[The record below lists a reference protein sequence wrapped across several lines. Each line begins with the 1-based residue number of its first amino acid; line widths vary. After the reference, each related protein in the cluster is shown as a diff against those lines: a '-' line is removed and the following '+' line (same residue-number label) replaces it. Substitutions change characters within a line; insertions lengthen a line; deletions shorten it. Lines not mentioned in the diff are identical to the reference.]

1 MRDNDRRH
9 FCAGLGVLMATTCL
23 PARAQSG
30 RTGRVVIGF
39 TAGNPFDS
47 LARVLAERL
56 RMLLDAPMIVDN
68 RPGASGAIA
77 AEFIRQA
84 PPDGSVVWL
93 SPFGTMITEPIVNK
107 GVVRFDPQRDFT
119 AVSRLATFDIALAVG
134 PGAPARTLAE
144 YMSMVKADPSKG
156 SFGTPGANNL
166 PHFFTLLVGKAAQTD
181 LINVPFKSAGD
192 AMTAA
197 LGGQI
202 GAVASGF
209 GDLVEMHRAGKLR
222 ILATSGAT
230 RSPFM
235 PDLPTFRESGFD
247 VVGQGWFGIYLPPA
261 APREVVARINRAVA
275 EALKT
280 REMVDF
286 MRNGGLNPA
295 PTTPEAFAEIMRQD
309 IVFWSEAIRSSGV
322 KLGA

>member
-1 MRDNDRRH
+1 MASMNRRM
-9 FCAGLGVLMATTCL
+9 FNRALGTFAAGAAL
-23 PARAQSG
+23 PSSAQG
-30 RTGRVVIGF
+30 RTGRLVIGF

-56 RMLLDAPMIVDN
+56 RTLFDMPMIVEN
-68 RPGASGAIA
+68 KPGASGAIA

-84 PPDGSVVWL
+84 PPDGSAIWL

-107 GVVRFDPQRDFT
+107 GVVRFDPIRDFT
-119 AVSRLATFDIALAVG
+119 AVTRVATFDIALAIG
-134 PGAPARTLAE
+134 PGVQAKTLAE
-144 YMSMVKADPSKG
+144 YMTLVRTDPSKG

-166 PHFFTLLVGKAAQTD
+166 PHFFTLLVAKAAKTD

-209 GDLVEMHRAGKLR
+209 GDLFEMHKAGKLR

-230 RSPFM
+230 RSNFT
-235 PDLPTFRESGFD
+235 PDIPTFKESGYD
-247 VVGQGWFGIYLPPA
+247 VAGQGWFGIFLPPA
-261 APREVVARINRAVA
+261 ASREVVARVNRAVA

-280 REMVDF
+280 KEMIDF
-286 MRNGGLNPA
+286 MRNGGLTAA
-295 PTTPEAFAEIMRQD
+295 PTTPEAFGEVMKQD
-309 IVFWSEAIRSSGV
+309 IVFWSEAIRTSGV